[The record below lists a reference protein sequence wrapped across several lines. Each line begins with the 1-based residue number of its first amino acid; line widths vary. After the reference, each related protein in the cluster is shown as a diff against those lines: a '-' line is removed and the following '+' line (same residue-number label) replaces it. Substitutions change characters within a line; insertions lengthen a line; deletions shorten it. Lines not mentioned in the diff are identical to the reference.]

1 MPYPTEWPEQWAIR
15 SPSHRFD
22 PNDPLTDGNADIEEH
37 LRRAHE
43 NQIQE
48 RQGRIMFD
56 DITLRR
62 GDLQY
67 ARLQREREPRTI
79 NWIQLYRAQRFVPP
93 LDLVRNETRRRFIE
107 ALTEAER
114 IALSTT
120 EWEPILRDQWRPTE
134 SVNTASV
141 LWTIYG
147 PLPGDST
154 GSIPWFDTY
163 IYHFRIVPRR
173 HHSLRVLYFLYRRQ
187 RLVYGS
193 RQEIPPVGPE
203 YTWRSSY
210 HTHGV
215 RETHFV
221 ISIGSTRVSSVTSI
235 RIDADETYQV
245 QSAIQKELVLFRPS
259 RMLYKS
265 VLNQLD
271 SIGYPSPPLRQ
282 LYELKEV
289 EQYLELYHTTS
300 FPLYHQLVERQET
313 GGFIQT
319 TIPFGLPTSP
329 RTLER
334 IRAPRP
340 PNPLHVTFQQL
351 DEFDESPHPFF

>member
-15 SPSHRFD
+15 RASHRFD
-22 PNDPLTDGNADIEEH
+22 PNDRLPNGNVDP
-37 LRRAHE
+37 
-43 NQIQE
+43 E
-48 RQGRIMFD
+48 RHREILDRDQDNERHGRILFD
-56 DITLRR
+56 DLTLRR
-62 GDLQY
+62 DDIEFA
-67 ARLQREREPRTI
+67 ARQRQEGMRKI
-79 NWIQLYRAQRFVPP
+79 SWIQLYRAQRFVPP
-93 LDLVRNETRRRFIE
+93 LDLVRNEARRSFIR

-120 EWEPILRDQWRPTE
+120 EWEPILRNQWQPVA

-154 GSIPWFDTY
+154 GSIPWFDTF
-163 IYHFRIVPRR
+163 IYHFRIIPRR
-173 HHSLRVLYFLYRRQ
+173 RHSLRVLYFLYRRQ

-193 RQEIPPVGPE
+193 REEIPPVGPK

-210 HTHGV
+210 HTHGL

-221 ISIGSTRVSSVTSI
+221 ISIGSNRVSSVTSI
-235 RIDADETYQV
+235 RIDADETHRIM
-245 QSAIQKELVLFRPS
+245 SAIQKELVLFRPS

-271 SIGYPSPPLRQ
+271 SSGYPSPPLRQ
-282 LYELKEV
+282 LYEINEV
-289 EQYLELYHTTS
+289 EQYLQLYHTSPFQT
-300 FPLYHQLVERQET
+300 YQTTEADIN
-313 GGFIQT
+313 IQ
-319 TIPFGLPTSP
+319 TIPFGLPTSS
-329 RTLER
+329 RTFEQTQNS
-334 IRAPRP
+334 RP
-340 PNPLHVTFQQL
+340 PNPLHITFQQL